1 MHKEL
6 KWMFGTRLYLFKDLK
21 KRIWKI
27 EYIYPLL
34 PGLGSSESFIK
45 VKADKKWGC
54 ENDNIEFAP
63 SNSFSFGQGNVVSQD
78 QSSVFAANSILLC
91 QAL

>member
-1 MHKEL
+1 MV
-6 KWMFGTRLYLFKDLK
+6 FGYLYLSVNIIIGLIKSL
-21 KRIWKI
+21 I
-27 EYIYPLL
+27 ESLRLDFTYLPQGKNLRNWIYPLL

-63 SNSFSFGQGNVVSQD
+63 SNSFSFG
-78 QSSVFAANSILLC
+78 
-91 QAL
+91 